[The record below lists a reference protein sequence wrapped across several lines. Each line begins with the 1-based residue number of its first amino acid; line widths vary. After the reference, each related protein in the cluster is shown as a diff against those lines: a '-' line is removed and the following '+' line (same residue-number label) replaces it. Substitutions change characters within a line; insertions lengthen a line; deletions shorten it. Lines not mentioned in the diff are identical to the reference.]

1 MKSLSNVS
9 QTYISYFEARNL
21 VGKIKALDTW
31 TVDTNSILKNYNAL
45 EMLLKKVLLDIYGV
59 R

>member
-31 TVDTNSILKNYNAL
+31 TVEANSIKKNYNAL